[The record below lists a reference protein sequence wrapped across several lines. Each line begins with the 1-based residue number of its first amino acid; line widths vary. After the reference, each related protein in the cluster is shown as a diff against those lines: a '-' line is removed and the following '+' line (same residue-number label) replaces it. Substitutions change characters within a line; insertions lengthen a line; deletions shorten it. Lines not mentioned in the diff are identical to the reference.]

1 MDINI
6 DSQQFSRI
14 EVVETGRRRRWSEA
28 EKLRILQESFATP
41 RAVSATARKHGMPK
55 SQLFGWRRAFKL
67 AQGLLPAVR
76 GEVGVAAGHVGELE
90 KIEITLP
97 GGTRLI
103 VGQDIDPAALR
114 RIVKALA

>member
-14 EVVETGRRRRWSEA
+14 EVVETGRRRRWSDA
-28 EKLRILQESFATP
+28 EKIRILQESFATP

-55 SQLFGWRRAFKL
+55 SQLFGWRRAFKH
-67 AQGLLPAVR
+67 AQGLLPAVS
-76 GEVGVAAGHVGELE
+76 GEVRVAAGHVGELE

-97 GGTRLI
+97 GGTRLS
-103 VGQDIDPAALR
+103 VGQDIDPSALR